1 MACVA
6 TLTGNFEI
14 EADRMKRTAAAAFTG
29 LAFTMFAS
37 SAFADDSPW
46 NGSWTLD
53 AARSSAR
60 AAQFAAPGYAFS
72 VSATGDITWRIP
84 ALGEIALGKTDGTV
98 MTVRRRV
105 PTPGLA
111 LSVRAEGPLLLHY
124 QVLKNGVAQGAGLMR
139 IVEGG
144 KAWVD
149 ISWRID
155 KPEQAGVLIYTRDVA
170 R

>member
-1 MACVA
+1 MRRTV
-6 TLTGNFEI
+6 
-14 EADRMKRTAAAAFTG
+14 TAAFIG
-29 LAFTMFAS
+29 LAFTLFAS
-37 SAFADDSPW
+37 KAFADESPW

-53 AARSSAR
+53 AARSTAGASE
-60 AAQFAAPGYAFS
+60 FAAPGYAFL
-72 VSATGDITWRIP
+72 VSSTGDITWRIP
-84 ALGEIALGKTDGTV
+84 AIGEIAVGKTDGTA

-111 LSVRAEGPLLLHY
+111 LSVRAEGPFLLHY
-124 QVLKNGVAQGAGLMR
+124 QVLKNGVAQGEGLMR

-149 ISWRID
+149 ISWRVD
-155 KPEQAGVLIYTRDVA
+155 KPEEAGELIYTRDVA

>member
-1 MACVA
+1 MTRKTKA
-6 TLTGNFEI
+6 TFIGLTITLFVS
-14 EADRMKRTAAAAFTG
+14 K
-29 LAFTMFAS
+29 
-37 SAFADDSPW
+37 AFAEESPW

-53 AARSSAR
+53 AARSTAGASE
-60 AAQFAAPGYAFS
+60 FAAPGYAFS
-72 VSATGDITWRIP
+72 VSSTGDITWRIP
-84 ALGEIALGKTDGTV
+84 AIGEIAVGKTDGTA
-98 MTVRRRV
+98 MMVRRRV

-124 QVLKNGVAQGAGLMR
+124 QVLKNGVAQGEGLMR

-149 ISWRID
+149 ISWRVD
-155 KPEQAGVLIYTRDVA
+155 KPEQAGELIYTRDAA

>member
-1 MACVA
+1 MRR
-6 TLTGNFEI
+6 TT
-14 EADRMKRTAAAAFTG
+14 TAAFIG
-29 LAFTMFAS
+29 LATTLFAS
-37 SAFADDSPW
+37 QAFADESPW

-53 AARSSAR
+53 AARST
-60 AAQFAAPGYAFS
+60 GYAFS
-72 VSATGDITWRIP
+72 VSSTGDITWRIP
-84 ALGEIALGKTDGTV
+84 AIGEIAVGKTDGTA

-111 LSVRAEGPLLLHY
+111 LSVRAEGPLLFHY
-124 QVLKNGVAQGAGLMR
+124 QVLKNGVAQGEGLMR

-149 ISWRID
+149 ISWRVD
-155 KPEQAGVLIYTRDVA
+155 KPEQAGELIYTRDAA